1 MTINLEPCPFC
12 GGEAQLSA
20 FLLNKKLIVSAYCT
34 SCGAEIR
41 THESIDDAVN
51 NWNSRVF
58 TKEVEESI
66 HELGSGRPEE

>member
-1 MTINLEPCPFC
+1 MTINLDSCPFC

-20 FLLNKKLIVSAYCT
+20 FLLNKELITSVYCT

-41 THESIDDAVN
+41 ACDSIDDAVN

-58 TKEVEESI
+58 TKTDVMDMHQLAKYGEEQ
-66 HELGSGRPEE
+66 